1 MVLLTFNSK
10 GKSQWRNTV
19 QFEELPD
26 GALALR
32 LLAAIQDQYGED
44 AQVPVNDGIRACMWL
59 LLELLAG
66 ESPSDRERILEMIS
80 REVLTRLADLDAP
93 LN

>member
-1 MVLLTFNSK
+1 MEEQLA
-10 GKSQWRNTV
+10 
-19 QFEELPD
+19 FEEHPD

-44 AQVPVNDGIRACMWL
+44 ARMPVNDGLRACMWL

-66 ESPSDRERILEMIS
+66 ELPAERARILEVMS
-80 REVLTRLADLDAP
+80 SEVLTRLADLEAP